1 MRQVRAARRVGLSA
15 ASVLALSYGAPGL
28 AKAAEPVAEDPAK
41 AASTTFPAG
50 FFAQYNPITAAD
62 MVARV
67 PGFDLRD
74 GDDRRGFGA
83 SAGNLLINGERPSSK
98 TAPSELLKRIPAAN
112 VLRVELLS
120 GNDAGVDVRGQ
131 SQIVNVVVDQ
141 AAKDGPSTS
150 FVAGLRH
157 IQYSNRIGWTLQ
169 ASRTFSLSENA
180 DLSIDIQAPN
190 LLGRSVI
197 DETLVAGGGAAQGSR
212 QQIGESQNIG
222 VQGSANLRW
231 RPTQQDTINANLQ
244 FTPTWNAT
252 ETVQFEAAPNGA
264 LRNSLSGFTD
274 YDNNYTA
281 EIGGDWEHRFTPS
294 LSVKLIGLVSN
305 ISVDQFDRFE
315 IHTAPSTYLT
325 RTQDRSTRSGERI
338 ARAQVKWT
346 ASSRHTLEIG
356 GEGAFNFRDT
366 TLDIVNQPQGGPPV
380 HVPLPVAN
388 ARVEELRG
396 EVFGSDI
403 WQASPALTVEGGVN
417 FEFSR
422 ISQTGD
428 QIQEREFTFLKPR
441 LTATYVVSPRN
452 TLRFSVLRDVAQ
464 LDFAEFSSAVD
475 FVNASAI
482 QGNPDLVP
490 ETAWKARLEWDTR
503 FAGRAAV
510 TLAGFAD
517 HVQHVLNLVDIDG
530 FDAYGNIGDG
540 TRIGAEVRGTFPLGA
555 VGLPNAELRFS
566 GLYQQTRVTDPI
578 TGEKR
583 SFSVPLERQG
593 TAAGSP
599 TLNAGNK
606 DWAYLLSFRDNFP
619 AISSAWG
626 VTLFQWA
633 GRTEYRRA
641 ETFYYVRSKPRMDV
655 FIETTRIRPVTVR
668 LYVNNLLVS
677 SEERTRTFFVGDR
690 SSGAVQRFEVRDSY
704 GGSEGSRA
712 IGLLVSGRF

>member
-1 MRQVRAARRVGLSA
+1 MGRVGAARRTGLSA
-15 ASVLALSYGAPGL
+15 ALSLAVFQGGPTL
-28 AKAAEPVAEDPAK
+28 ARAAEAAPEAAK
-41 AASTTFPAG
+41 GASTTFPAG

-67 PGFDLRD
+67 PGFELRD

-98 TAPSELLKRIPAAN
+98 TVPSELLKRIPASN
-112 VLRVELLS
+112 VLRVELLA
-120 GNDAGVDVRGQ
+120 GNDAGADVRGQ
-131 SQIVNVVVDQ
+131 SQIVNVIVNK
-141 AAKDGPSTS
+141 AAGQGGETS

-169 ASRTFSLSENA
+169 ASRTFSLSEDA
-180 DLSIDIQAPN
+180 DLSVDLQAPN
-190 LLGRSVI
+190 LLGRSVV
-197 DETLVAGGGAAQGSR
+197 DERLFTGSGAAAGFR

-222 VQGSANLRW
+222 VQGAANLRW
-231 RPTQQDTINANLQ
+231 RPTEQDTINANLQ
-244 FTPTWNAT
+244 FVPTWNST
-252 ETVQFEAAPNGA
+252 ETVQFEGAVDGA
-264 LRNSLSGFTD
+264 LRNSLTGLTD

-281 EIGGDWEHRFTPS
+281 EVGGDWEHRFTPS

-305 ISVDQFDRFE
+305 ASVDQFDVFD
-315 IHTAPSTYLT
+315 IYTAPATYLT

-338 ARAQVKWT
+338 GRVQVKWAA
-346 ASSRHTLEIG
+346 ASGHTVEVG

-366 TLDIVNQPQGGPPV
+366 TLDIVNQPKGGAPI

-396 EVFGSDI
+396 EVFASDI
-403 WQASPALTVEGGVN
+403 WQATTALTVEAGLN

-422 ISQTGD
+422 ISQSGD
-428 QIQEREFTFLKPR
+428 QVQEREFTYLKPR
-441 LTATYVVSPRN
+441 ATATYVISPRN
-452 TLRFSVLRDVAQ
+452 TLRLSLLRDVAQ

-475 FVNASAI
+475 FINASAI

-490 ETAWKARLEWDTR
+490 ETAWKARVEWDTR
-503 FAGRAAV
+503 FAQRAAL
-510 TLAGFAD
+510 TLAAFAD
-517 HVQHVLNLVDIDG
+517 RVQDVHDLVDIGG

-540 TRIGAEVRGTFPLGA
+540 TRIGVEVRGAVPLQVIGM
-555 VGLPNAELRFS
+555 PNAELRFS
-566 GLYQQTRVTDPI
+566 GLYQETRVTDPI

-583 SFSVPLERQG
+583 SFSAPLERQG

-599 TLNAGNK
+599 TLNGGNK
-606 DWAYLLSFRDNFP
+606 DWAYLLNFRDNLP
-619 AISSAWG
+619 AISSSWG

-641 ETFYYVRSKPRMDV
+641 ETFYYVRHKPRMDV
-655 FIETTRIRPVTVR
+655 FFETTLIKPVTVR

-690 SSGAVQRFEVRDSY
+690 SSALIQRLEARDSY

>member
-1 MRQVRAARRVGLSA
+1 MSAALSLAVVQGGPTFARAAE
-15 ASVLALSYGAPGL
+15 GAPESVKG
-28 AKAAEPVAEDPAK
+28 
-41 AASTTFPAG
+41 ASTTFPAG

-67 PGFDLRD
+67 PGFELRD

-98 TAPSELLKRIPAAN
+98 TAPSELLKRIPAGN

-120 GNDAGVDVRGQ
+120 GNDAGADVRGQ
-131 SQIVNVVVDQ
+131 SQIVNVVVNQ
-141 AAKDGPSTS
+141 AAGQGGGTS

-180 DLSIDIQAPN
+180 DLSIDLQAPN

-197 DETLVAGGGAAQGSR
+197 DEQLFTGSGAEAGFR

-222 VQGSANLRW
+222 VQGAANLRW
-231 RPTQQDTINANLQ
+231 RPTDQDTINANLQ
-244 FTPTWNAT
+244 FVPTWNST
-252 ETVQFEAAPNGA
+252 ETVQFEGAVDGA
-264 LRNSLSGFTD
+264 LRNSLNGVTD

-281 EIGGDWEHRFTPS
+281 EVGGDWEHRFTPS

-305 ISVDQFDRFE
+305 ASVDQFDVFE
-315 IHTAPSTYLT
+315 IYTAPATYLT

-338 ARAQVKWT
+338 GRVQVKWAGLT
-346 ASSRHTLEIG
+346 DHTVEVG
-356 GEGAFNFRDT
+356 AEGAFNFRDT
-366 TLDIVNQPQGGPPV
+366 TLDIVNQPKGGAPI

-388 ARVEELRG
+388 ARVEEVRG
-396 EVFGSDI
+396 EVFASDI
-403 WQASPALTVEGGVN
+403 WQATPALTVEAGLN

-422 ISQTGD
+422 ISQSGD
-428 QIQEREFTFLKPR
+428 QVQEREFTYLKPR
-441 LTATYVVSPRN
+441 ATATYVVSPRN
-452 TLRFSVLRDVAQ
+452 TLRLSLLRDVAQ

-490 ETAWKARLEWDTR
+490 ETAWKARIEWDTK
-503 FAGRAAV
+503 FAQRAAL
-510 TLAGFAD
+510 TLAAFAD
-517 HVQHVLNLVDIDG
+517 RVQDVHDLVDIGG

-540 TRIGAEVRGTFPLGA
+540 TRLGVEVRGAVPLQA
-555 VGLPNAELRFS
+555 IGLPNAELRFS
-566 GLYQQTRVTDPI
+566 GLYQETRVTDPI

-583 SFSVPLERQG
+583 SFSVPAERQG

-606 DWAYLLSFRDNFP
+606 DWAYLVNFRDNLP
-619 AISSAWG
+619 RISSSWG

-641 ETFYYVRSKPRMDV
+641 ETFYYVRHKPRMDV
-655 FIETTRIRPVTVR
+655 FFETTALKPVTIR

-690 SSGAVQRFEVRDSY
+690 SSSVIQRLEARDSY